1 MVGGEYKLKTIILG
15 PPGTGK
21 TTTLLDLVEEFLRA
35 GTDIKKIGYFSF
47 TRKASYEAESRAEEK
62 FQIDKDE
69 IPYFRTLH
77 SLAFRSLGIK
87 KEHVMKSQDYREF
100 GLKCGIPI
108 KSAWHNETDG
118 VFNSDNEYLRII
130 NKARVKEI
138 PVLEEYD
145 KNRHSIDIERDL
157 LYLLDQELRKYKKEK
172 GLIDYDDMLERF
184 IEQDVSP
191 SFDVLFIDEA
201 QDLSPLQWRMVRALW
216 AKADKT
222 YIAGDDDQAIFK
234 WAGADVDTFIALKE
248 EVDYVDTLDQSYR
261 IPGGPI
267 HELSQQII
275 NKVTH
280 RYQKDY
286 LPRQEMGDLTRY
298 SDLTQV
304 DMAQGEWLVL
314 SSANYFLDD
323 VKDLCELQ
331 GWYFSHKHKNS
342 IKLDLLLAI
351 QAWEKWRT
359 FETTL
364 PVASIKN
371 IYTYLGENV
380 TKGYRTGKTMND
392 EEEGYY
398 IEECIADH
406 GLQTKDVWYKAF
418 AGLDAETENY
428 IRNMLANKE
437 KISQTPRI
445 TLSTIH
451 GAKGGE
457 ADNVLLLPDVTKS
470 AIDQNDID
478 PDELH
483 RLFYVAV
490 TRAKK
495 SLHILEPRNYER
507 AYVL

>member
-1 MVGGEYKLKTIILG
+1 MKTIILG

-21 TTTLLDLVEEFLRA
+21 TTTLLNLVEEFLRA

-47 TRKASYEAESRAEEK
+47 TRKAAYEAMYRAEKK
-62 FQIDKDE
+62 FQIDKDD

-87 KEHVMKSQDYREF
+87 KERVMKATDYREF

-108 KSAWHNETDG
+108 KTAWHSEDDG

-138 PVLEEYD
+138 DVLKEYD
-145 KNRHSIDIERDL
+145 NYGHTLDIERDL
-157 LYLLDQELRKYKKEK
+157 LYLLDKELKKYKKEK
-172 GLIDYDDMLERF
+172 GLIDYDDMLEQF
-184 IEQDVSP
+184 IEQDVAP

-201 QDLSPLQWRMVRALW
+201 QDLSPLQWKMVKRLW
-216 AKADKT
+216 AKADKS

-234 WAGADVDTFIALKE
+234 WAGADVDTFIALKD

-267 HELSQQII
+267 HDLSQKII
-275 NKVTH
+275 RNVSN
-280 RYQKDY
+280 RYEKDY

-298 SDLTQV
+298 SDVTQV
-304 DMAQGEWLVL
+304 DMSQGEWLVL

-323 VKDLCELQ
+323 IKDLCELQ
-331 GWYFSHKHKNS
+331 GWYYSHKHKNS

-351 QAWEKWRT
+351 QTWEKWRK
-359 FETTL
+359 FEHAL

-371 IYTYLGENV
+371 IYSYLGENV
-380 TKGYRTGKTMND
+380 IKGYRTGKTMN
-392 EEEGYY
+392 ENEEGYF
-398 IEECIADH
+398 IEECIAEH

-418 AGLDAETENY
+418 AGLDPETENY
-428 IRNMLANKE
+428 IRNMLANDE
-437 KISQTPRI
+437 KITQTPRI

-457 ADNVLLLPDVTKS
+457 ADNVLLLPDITKS
-470 AIDQNDID
+470 ALDHNDID

>member
-1 MVGGEYKLKTIILG
+1 MKTIILG

-21 TTTLLDLVEEFLRA
+21 TTTLLNLVEEFLRD
-35 GTDIKKIGYFSF
+35 GVDIKKIGYFSF
-47 TRKASYEAESRAEEK
+47 TKKAAWEAARRAEEK
-62 FQIDKDE
+62 FMIDQKE

-77 SLAFRSLGIK
+77 SLAFRMLSVK
-87 KEHVMKSQDYREF
+87 KERVMKHSDYRDF

-108 KSAWHNETDG
+108 KTGWFSEEDG

-130 NKARVKEI
+130 NKARVKGI

-145 KNRHSIDIERDL
+145 KNRHGLDIERDL
-157 LYLLDQELRKYKKEK
+157 LYLLDQELKRYKKEK
-172 GLIDYDDMLERF
+172 GLIDYDDMLEQF
-184 IEQDVSP
+184 IEQDISP
-191 SFDVLFIDEA
+191 SFEVLFIDEA
-201 QDLSPLQWRMVRALW
+201 QDLSPLQWRMVRTLW
-216 AKADKT
+216 AKANKT

-248 EVDYVDTLDQSYR
+248 EVDHIDTLDQSYR

-267 HELSQQII
+267 HELSQRII
-275 NKVTH
+275 RSVSN
-280 RYQKDY
+280 RYDKDY
-286 LPRQEMGDLTRY
+286 MPRQEMGDLTRY
-298 SDLTQV
+298 SDVTQV
-304 DMAQGEWLVL
+304 DMSQGEWLVL

-323 VKDLCELQ
+323 IKDLCELQ
-331 GWYFSHKHKNS
+331 GWYYSHKTKNS
-342 IKLDLLLAI
+342 VKLDLLLAI
-351 QAWEKWRT
+351 QTWERWRNS
-359 FETTL
+359 ETLL

-371 IYTYLGENV
+371 IYSYLGENV
-380 TKGYRTGKTMND
+380 TKGYQKGKTMD
-392 EEEGYY
+392 ENEEGYY
-398 IEECIADH
+398 IEECTANH
-406 GLQTKDVWYKAF
+406 GLQTQDVWYKAF
-418 AGLDAETENY
+418 AGLDASTENY

-437 KISQTPRI
+437 KITQTPRI

-470 AIDQNDID
+470 AIDQNDLD

-495 SLHILEPRNYER
+495 SLHILEPKNYER
-507 AYVL
+507 AYIL

>member
-1 MVGGEYKLKTIILG
+1 MKTIILG

-21 TTTLLDLVEEFLRA
+21 TTTLLNLVEEFLRA

-47 TRKASYEAESRAEEK
+47 TKKAAWEATTRAEEK
-62 FQIDKDE
+62 FKIDKDE
-69 IPYFRTLH
+69 IPFFRTLH
-77 SLAFRSLGIK
+77 SLAFRNLGIK
-87 KEHVMKSQDYREF
+87 KERVMGHNDYREF
-100 GLKCGIPI
+100 GKKVGIPI
-108 KSAWHNETDG
+108 KAAWHKEEDG
-118 VFNSDNEYLRII
+118 IFSSDNEYLRVI

-145 KNRHSIDIERDL
+145 KNMHNLDIERDL
-157 LYLLDQELRKYKKEK
+157 LYLLDTEFKKFKKEK
-172 GLIDYDDMLERF
+172 GLYDYDDMLEQF

-201 QDLSPLQWRMVRALW
+201 QDLSPLQWRMVRTLW
-216 AKADKT
+216 ARADKT

-248 EVDYVDTLDQSYR
+248 EVDYVDTLSQSYR

-267 HELSQQII
+267 HEMSQKII
-275 NKVTH
+275 RNVSN
-280 RYQKDY
+280 RYEKDY
-286 LPRQEMGDLTRY
+286 APRQELGDLTRY
-298 SDLTQV
+298 SDVTQV
-304 DMAQGEWLVL
+304 DMSQGEWLVL
-314 SSANYFLDD
+314 STANYFLDD
-323 VKDLCELQ
+323 IKDLCELQ
-331 GWYFSHKHKNS
+331 GWYYSHKHRNS

-351 QAWEKWRT
+351 QTWEKWRT
-359 FETTL
+359 VEHAL

-371 IYTYLGENV
+371 IYPYLGENV
-380 TKGYRTGKTMND
+380 TKGYRTGKTMSED
-392 EEEGYY
+392 EDGYY
-398 IEECIADH
+398 IEECVADH
-406 GLQTKDVWYKAF
+406 GLQTDDVWYKAF

-428 IRNMLANKE
+428 IRNMLANRE

-451 GAKGGE
+451 AAKGGE
-457 ADNVLLLPDVTKS
+457 ADNVLLLPDITKS
-470 AIDQNDID
+470 ALDQNDLD

-507 AYVL
+507 AYII

>member
-1 MVGGEYKLKTIILG
+1 MKTIILG

-21 TTTLLDLVEEFLRA
+21 TTTLLNLVDDFLRA

-47 TRKASYEAESRAEEK
+47 TRKAAYEAVTRAEDK
-62 FQIDKDE
+62 FKIDKDE

-77 SLAFRSLGIK
+77 SLAFRMLGAK
-87 KEHVMKSQDYREF
+87 KEHVMKIEDYRDF

-108 KSAWHNETDG
+108 KSAWYQDTDG
-118 VFNSDNEYLRII
+118 IFNSDNEYLRII
-130 NKARVKEI
+130 NKARVMEVG
-138 PVLEEYD
+138 VLDEYD
-145 KNRHSIDIERDL
+145 KNQHGLDIERDL
-157 LYLLDQELRKYKKEK
+157 LYLLDQELKRYKHEK
-172 GLIDYDDMLERF
+172 GLIDYNDMVERF
-184 IEQDVSP
+184 VEQDVSP

-216 AKADKT
+216 AKANKT
-222 YIAGDDDQAIFK
+222 YIAGDDDQAIFR

-248 EVDYVDTLDQSYR
+248 EVDHINTLNQSYR

-275 NKVTH
+275 RNVSN
-280 RYQKDY
+280 RYDKDY

-298 SDLTQV
+298 SDVTQV
-304 DMAQGEWLVL
+304 DMSHSEWLVL
-314 SSANYFLDD
+314 SSANHFLDD
-323 VKDLCELQ
+323 IKDLCELQ
-331 GWYFSHKHKNS
+331 GWYYSHKTKNS

-351 QAWEKWRT
+351 QTWEKWRN
-359 FETTL
+359 FEHLL

-371 IYTYLGENV
+371 IYSYLGDNV
-380 TKGYRTGKTMND
+380 TKGYKTGKTMSD
-392 EEEGYY
+392 EAEGYY
-398 IEECIADH
+398 IEECSADH
-406 GLQTKDVWYKAF
+406 GLQTQDVWYKAF
-418 AGLDAETENY
+418 AGLDTETENY

-457 ADNVLLLPDVTKS
+457 ADNVLILPDITKS
-470 AIDQNDID
+470 AVDNNDLD

-495 SLHILEPRNYER
+495 SLHILEPKNYDR